1 MKKIILYIAA
11 SLDQR
16 IAEPDGSL
24 EWLTGVPN
32 PQKKNSEYKDL
43 LASVDTVLIGG
54 RAYRELLNMEV
65 IWPYQEQMTYV
76 VSRHNWGDED
86 NVRFITDNVIETVSA
101 LRNEPGKDIL
111 LAGGGELTSML
122 LTADLIDEMQIN
134 YIPVILGEGIPLFP
148 KQPKESKWELSRSTA
163 YDSGILRV
171 NYILASS
178 PI

>member
-32 PQKKNSEYKDL
+32 PQKTNSEYKDL

-54 RAYRELLNMEV
+54 RAYREFLNMEV

-76 VSRHNWGDED
+76 ISHHDWGKEK
-86 NVRFITDNVIETVSA
+86 NIRFITDNIIETISS

-111 LAGGGELTSML
+111 LVGGGELISML
-122 LTADLIDEMQIN
+122 LAADMIDEMQIC
-134 YIPVILGEGIPLFP
+134 YMPVILGCGISLFP
-148 KQPKESKWELSRSTA
+148 EQPKESKWKLVENTAHKSGVLTVKLRKRS
-163 YDSGILRV
+163 
-171 NYILASS
+171 
-178 PI
+178 